1 MNRLVLCVM
10 SQRPE
15 LGSIKTYMLVALIFA
30 ILALIVYIVATG
42 LYIVGAIFF
51 PPAAA
56 LSVIFIILL
65 VIDVIVFRRI
75 YSMYKAARDG
85 DIATLKSLNSVG
97 WAIVALLFSG
107 LIPGIMLLIAHGAI
121 ERLQ

>member
-1 MNRLVLCVM
+1 M

-30 ILALIVYIVATG
+30 VIALIGYIVAAG
-42 LYIVGAIFF
+42 MYIIAAMIF
-51 PPAAA
+51 PPMAAVG
-56 LSVIFIILL
+56 VIFIILL
-65 VIDVIVFRRI
+65 VVDLLVFRRI
-75 YSMYKAARDG
+75 YKMYKAAKEG
-85 DIATLKSLNSVG
+85 DVATLKSLNSVG

-107 LIPGIMLLIAHGAI
+107 LIPGIMLLIAHGPI